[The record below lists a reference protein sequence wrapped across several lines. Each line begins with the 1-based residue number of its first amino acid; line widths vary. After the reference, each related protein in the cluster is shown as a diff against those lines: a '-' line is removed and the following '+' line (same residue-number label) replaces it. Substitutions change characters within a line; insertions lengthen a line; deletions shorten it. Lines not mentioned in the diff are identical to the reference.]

1 MIESLPCGYS
11 TPEASRTKFYVATI
25 NGWESLIVE
34 TKISILVAL
43 GVLDSPLCEIKM
55 SKLNAQRNR
64 ILLKEYFA
72 KIYLKMTRGE
82 RFSRLLLQ

>member
-1 MIESLPCGYS
+1 M
-11 TPEASRTKFYVATI
+11 ATI
-25 NGWESLIVE
+25 SGWESLFVE

-43 GVLDSPLCEIKM
+43 GALDSPLCEIKM
-55 SKLNAQRNR
+55 SKLNAQQNR

-82 RFSRLLLQ
+82 